1 MAGWL
6 ARSRERRSREFDAE
20 AAMAAAAA
28 MVCGDDAVAPAST
41 GQVVALWSGESTSE
55 TGRCQRA

>member
-1 MAGWL
+1 VEKVAGWL

-28 MVCGDDAVAPAST
+28 MVCGGGAVVPAIT
-41 GQVVALWSGESTSE
+41 GPSSSAVERGEY
-55 TGRCQRA
+55 

>member
-1 MAGWL
+1 M
-6 ARSRERRSREFDAE
+6 ARSRERRSRECDAE

-28 MVCGDDAVAPAST
+28 MVCGGDTVAPAST

>member
-1 MAGWL
+1 VEKVAGWL

-28 MVCGDDAVAPAST
+28 MVCGGGAVVPARP
-41 GQVVALWSGESTSE
+41 SGGAVEQGE
-55 TGRCQRA
+55 Y